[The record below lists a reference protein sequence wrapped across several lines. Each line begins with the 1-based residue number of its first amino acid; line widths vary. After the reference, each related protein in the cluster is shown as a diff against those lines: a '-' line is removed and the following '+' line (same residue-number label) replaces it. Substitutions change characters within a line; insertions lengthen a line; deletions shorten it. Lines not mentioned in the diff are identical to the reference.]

1 MSHPWRKE
9 RKLLAQDQEASSLM
23 AQLNL
28 KMLSLKMKTLKAKQK
43 TSALTKQCLILV
55 RTKYIKKK
63 IQ

>member
-55 RTKYIKKK
+55 
-63 IQ
+63 